1 MAEKPSI
8 QDSYMKNRPAIKTAF
23 WKDASLP
30 SVQLGGF
37 LSKTASLALRR
48 EIAKL
53 SFSRDDDPIN
63 HCYEKAPVPPTLKTL
78 FSSEEFLAFM
88 SFIIEKKAR
97 GIDVGIFR
105 FDAGDYALRHE
116 EGAQEPRFDIVF
128 DIEGL
133 AAGAGGSVVFVDG
146 SGSYHAI
153 APSPNALTIVKRKR
167 GVQRFVQYHNHYATG
182 RHLVLGTLCIGTDM
196 ENAVSVAKERG

>member
-1 MAEKPSI
+1 MAEEPST
-8 QDSYMKNRPAIKTAF
+8 QGNYMKNRPAIKTAF

-63 HCYEKAPVPPTLKTL
+63 HCYAKAPLPPKLKTL
-78 FSSEEFLAFM
+78 FSSAKVLDFM
-88 SFIIEKKAR
+88 SFIIRKKVR
-97 GIDVGIFR
+97 RIDAKMFR

-116 EGAQEPRFDIVF
+116 EGAQESRFDIVF

-133 AAGAGGSVVFVDG
+133 AAGAGGSVIFVDG
-146 SGSYHAI
+146 SGLYHAI
-153 APSPNALTIVKRKR
+153 APSTDALTIVKRKR
-167 GVQRFVQYHNHYATG
+167 GVQRFVQYHNHYAAG
-182 RHLVLGTLCIGTDM
+182 HHLVLGTLRVD
-196 ENAVSVAKERG
+196 VK